1 MNLEKYLM
9 TVRVLF
15 DPVYNQTNKTTD
27 TTATTGN
34 DLSYE
39 MKTYYSDYLIK
50 LVGPQLVHDQFGD
63 NYPIPKN
70 SGKSIEFRK
79 PTPLG
84 KQLTPLQEG
93 VTPLGQKLDVTV
105 ITAAIRQYG
114 GFVETSD
121 IIQLTA
127 IDNVV
132 VMATE
137 LLSDQAGRTL
147 DTVTRD
153 IITAGTNV
161 SYANDRA
168 ARSALVQGTD
178 KLTVRDIRKAVRKLK
193 LQNAPKFGN
202 YYVGIIHPDIEFDI
216 MDDSE
221 WKYPHQY
228 VDTNNVYMGELGAIA
243 GVRFV
248 ETTEAKV
255 YTAQPLPGADASGNY
270 TVASY
275 STKVI
280 TIDDELTSAEAAAL
294 VGRMINIGTAA
305 YTVTAATA
313 FVDGGAGAD
322 TPATITIKETPA
334 TNPADNDKI
343 YPGEVGKEGANV
355 YATMIIG
362 KRAYAKT
369 GIAGGELQHIVKP
382 LGSSGTAD
390 PLNQRSTVGWKAIKA
405 AARLIEQYMVRVE
418 STSSFSTTEAN

>member
-1 MNLEKYLM
+1 M

-70 SGKSIEFRK
+70 AGKSIEFRK

-161 SYANDRA
+161 SYANGKTSRA
-168 ARSALVQGTD
+168 ALVQTTD
-178 KLTVRDIRKAVRKLK
+178 KLTVKDIRKAVRKLK

-202 YYVGIIHPDIEFDI
+202 YYVGIIHPDIEFDLN
-216 MDDSE
+216 
-221 WKYPHQY
+221 
-228 VDTNNVYMGELGAIA
+228 TMG
-243 GVRFV
+243 
-248 ETTEAKV
+248 
-255 YTAQPLPGADASGNY
+255 
-270 TVASY
+270 
-275 STKVI
+275 
-280 TIDDELTSAEAAAL
+280 
-294 VGRMINIGTAA
+294 
-305 YTVTAATA
+305 A
-313 FVDGGAGAD
+313 FAV
-322 TPATITIKETPA
+322 
-334 TNPADNDKI
+334 
-343 YPGEVGKEGANV
+343 
-355 YATMIIG
+355 
-362 KRAYAKT
+362 
-369 GIAGGELQHIVKP
+369 
-382 LGSSGTAD
+382 
-390 PLNQRSTVGWKAIKA
+390 
-405 AARLIEQYMVRVE
+405 
-418 STSSFSTTEAN
+418 